1 MQELY
6 LQLQNLKRT
15 DKYSLLLIAAVAVCL
30 AIKLL
35 AIDPLQS
42 KVQLTQNLLTEEQQ
56 RLVNYRS
63 FAEEYRDYEAFT
75 TEQAQAAETAYE
87 LLPEEVTA
95 AELIREY
102 TELASK
108 YNLRVQSIKP
118 VPPQKQTKKAY
129 KTLTLKIILSGNFY
143 KTAAFLDELQ
153 NNGRLVTVSNAV
165 MERNTEDLPG
175 SVTLTA
181 DLTAYALK

>member
-30 AIKLL
+30 AIKFL

-42 KVQLTQNLLTEEQQ
+42 RVQLTQNLLAEEQQ

-63 FAEEYRDYEAFT
+63 FADEYRDYEAFAD
-75 TEQAQAAETAYE
+75 EQAQAAATAYE
-87 LLPEEVTA
+87 LLPEEITA

-102 TELASK
+102 TELAGK

-118 VPPQKQTKKAY
+118 VPPQKQTKKFYEA
-129 KTLTLKIILSGNFY
+129 LTLKIILSGNFY
-143 KTAAFLDELQ
+143 KTAEFLDELQ
-153 NNGRLVTVSNAV
+153 NGGRLVTVSNAV
-165 MERNTEDLPG
+165 MERNTEGLPG

>member
-30 AIKLL
+30 AIKFL
-35 AIDPLQS
+35 AIDPLQNR
-42 KVQLTQNLLTEEQQ
+42 VQLTQNLLVEEQQ

-63 FAEEYRDYEAFT
+63 FADEYRDYEAFT
-75 TEQAQAAETAYE
+75 AEQAQAAEMAYK

-102 TELASK
+102 SELAGK
-108 YNLRVQSIKP
+108 YNLRVRSIKP

-129 KTLTLKIILSGNFY
+129 ETLTLKIILSGNFY
-143 KTAAFLDELQ
+143 KTADFLDELQ
-153 NNGRLVTVSNAV
+153 NVGRIVTISNAI
-165 MERNTEDLPG
+165 MERNADGLPG
-175 SVTLTA
+175 GVTLTA

>member
-30 AIKLL
+30 AIKFL
-35 AIDPLQS
+35 AIDPLQNR
-42 KVQLTQNLLTEEQQ
+42 VQLTQNLLAEEQQ

-63 FAEEYRDYEAFT
+63 FAEKYRDYEAFT
-75 TEQAQAAETAYE
+75 AEQAQAAEAAYE

-95 AELIREY
+95 AELIRKY
-102 TELASK
+102 SELAGK

-118 VPPQKQTKKAY
+118 VPPQKQSKKVY
-129 KTLTLKIILSGNFY
+129 ETLTLKIILNGNFY

-153 NNGRLVTVSNAV
+153 NGGRLVTIGNAV
-165 MERNTEDLPG
+165 MERNTEGLPG

>member
-1 MQELY
+1 MQEFY

-30 AIKLL
+30 AIKFL

-42 KVQLTQNLLTEEQQ
+42 RVQLTQNLLAEEQQ

-63 FAEEYRDYEAFT
+63 FADEYRDYEAFT
-75 TEQAQAAETAYE
+75 AEQAQAAEMAYE
-87 LLPEEVTA
+87 LFPEEITA

-102 TELASK
+102 TELAGK
-108 YNLRVQSIKP
+108 YNLRVQNIKP

-129 KTLTLKIILSGNFY
+129 ETLTIKIILSGNFY
-143 KTAAFLDELQ
+143 KTADFLDELQ
-153 NNGRLVTVSNAV
+153 NGGRLVTVSNAV
-165 MERNTEDLPG
+165 MERNTEGLPG
-175 SVTLTA
+175 DVTLTA

>member
-30 AIKLL
+30 AIKFL

-42 KVQLTQNLLTEEQQ
+42 RVQLTQNLLAKEQQ

-63 FAEEYRDYEAFT
+63 FADEYRDYEAFT
-75 TEQAQAAETAYE
+75 AEQAQAAEAAYE
-87 LLPEEVTA
+87 LLPEEITA

-102 TELASK
+102 TELAVK

-118 VPPQKQTKKAY
+118 VPPQKQGKKAY
-129 KTLTLKIILSGNFY
+129 ETLTLKIILNGNFY
-143 KTAAFLDELQ
+143 KTAVFLNELQ
-153 NNGRLVTVSNAV
+153 NEGRLVTVNNAV
-165 MERNTEDLPG
+165 MERNTEGLPG
-175 SVTLTA
+175 GVTLTA

>member
-1 MQELY
+1 MQEFY

-30 AIKLL
+30 VIKFL
-35 AIDPLQS
+35 AIDPLQNR
-42 KVQLTQNLLTEEQQ
+42 VQLTQNLLAEEQQ

-63 FAEEYRDYEAFT
+63 FADEYRDYEAFT
-75 TEQAQAAETAYE
+75 AEQAQAAEMAYE
-87 LLPEEVTA
+87 LLPEEITA

-102 TELASK
+102 TELAAK

-118 VPPQKQTKKAY
+118 VPPQKQNKKAY
-129 KTLTLKIILSGNFY
+129 ETLTLKIILSGNFY
-143 KTAAFLDELQ
+143 KTADFLNELQ
-153 NNGRLVTVSNAV
+153 NGGRLVTVSNAV
-165 MERNTEDLPG
+165 MERNTEGLPG

>member
-1 MQELY
+1 MQEFY
-6 LQLQNLKRT
+6 LQLQNLKCT

-30 AIKLL
+30 AIKFL

-42 KVQLTQNLLTEEQQ
+42 RLQLTQNLLAEEQQ

-63 FAEEYRDYEAFT
+63 FAEEYRNYEAFT
-75 TEQAQAAETAYE
+75 AEQAHAAEMAYK
-87 LLPEEVTA
+87 LLPEEITA

-102 TELASK
+102 TELAGK

-129 KTLTLKIILSGNFY
+129 ETLTLKIILNGNFY
-143 KTAAFLDELQ
+143 KTTAFLDELQ
-153 NNGRLVTVSNAV
+153 NCGRLVTISNTV
-165 MERNTEDLPG
+165 IERNTEGLPG
-175 SVTLTA
+175 SVTLTT

>member
-30 AIKLL
+30 AIKFL
-35 AIDPLQS
+35 AIDPLQNM
-42 KVQLTQNLLTEEQQ
+42 VQFTQNLLAEEQQ

-63 FAEEYRDYEAFT
+63 FADRYRDYEAFT
-75 TEQAQAAETAYE
+75 AEQAQAVEIAYK

-102 TELASK
+102 TELAGK
-108 YNLRVQSIKP
+108 YNLRVQGIKP
-118 VPPQKQTKKAY
+118 EQPQKQTKKAY
-129 KTLTLKIILSGNFY
+129 ETLTLKIILNGNFY
-143 KTAAFLDELQ
+143 KTADFLDELQ
-153 NNGRLVTVSNAV
+153 NGGRLVTVSNA
-165 MERNTEDLPG
+165 NCL
-175 SVTLTA
+175 L
-181 DLTAYALK
+181 

>member
-1 MQELY
+1 MQEFY

-15 DKYSLLLIAAVAVCL
+15 DKYSLTLIVAVAVCL
-30 AIKLL
+30 AIKFL
-35 AIDPLQS
+35 AIDPLQNR
-42 KVQLTQNLLTEEQQ
+42 VQLTQNLLVEEQQ
-56 RLVNYRS
+56 RLENYRS

-75 TEQAQAAETAYE
+75 AEQAQATKAAYE
-87 LLPEEVTA
+87 LLPEEITA

-102 TELASK
+102 TELAGK

-118 VPPQKQTKKAY
+118 VLPQKQTKKSYEAV
-129 KTLTLKIILSGNFY
+129 TLKIILSGNFY

-153 NNGRLVTVSNAV
+153 NNGRLVTVGNAV

>member
-30 AIKLL
+30 AIKFL
-35 AIDPLQS
+35 AVDPLQNR
-42 KVQLTQNLLTEEQQ
+42 VQLMQNLLAEEQQ

-63 FAEEYRDYEAFT
+63 FADEYRNYETFT
-75 TEQAQAAETAYE
+75 AEQAQAAEAAYE

-102 TELASK
+102 TELAGK

-129 KTLTLKIILSGNFY
+129 EAVTLKIILNGNFY
-143 KTAAFLDELQ
+143 KTAEFLDELQ
-153 NNGRLVTVSNAV
+153 NCGRLVTVSNAIIQQ
-165 MERNTEDLPG
+165 RR
-175 SVTLTA
+175 
-181 DLTAYALK
+181 Y

>member
-6 LQLQNLKRT
+6 LQLRNLKRT

-30 AIKLL
+30 AIKFF
-35 AIDPLQS
+35 AIDPLQNR
-42 KVQLTQNLLTEEQQ
+42 VQLAQNLLAEEQQ

-63 FAEEYRDYEAFT
+63 FAEEYRDYETFMA
-75 TEQAQAAETAYE
+75 EQAQAAEAAYK

-102 TELASK
+102 SLLAGK

-118 VPPQKQTKKAY
+118 VQPKKQAKMSY
-129 KTLTLKIILSGNFY
+129 ETLTLKIILSGNFY
-143 KTAAFLDELQ
+143 KTAKFLEELQ
-153 NNGRLVTVSNAV
+153 TSGRLVTVSNAV
-165 MERNTEDLPG
+165 MERNTEGLPG
-175 SVTLTA
+175 TVTLTA

>member
-30 AIKLL
+30 AIKFL
-35 AIDPLQS
+35 AIDPLQNR
-42 KVQLTQNLLTEEQQ
+42 VQLTQNLLAEEQQ

-63 FAEEYRDYEAFT
+63 FAEKYRNYEAFT
-75 TEQAQAAETAYE
+75 NEQAQAAEAAYK
-87 LLPEEVTA
+87 LLPEEIMA

-102 TELASK
+102 TELAAK

-118 VPPQKQTKKAY
+118 VPPQKQIKKAY
-129 KTLTLKIILSGNFY
+129 EAVTLKIILSGNFY
-143 KTAAFLDELQ
+143 KTADFLDELQ
-153 NNGRLVTVSNAV
+153 NSGRLVTVSNAV
-165 MERNTEDLPG
+165 MERNTEGLPG

>member
-1 MQELY
+1 MQEFY

-30 AIKLL
+30 AIKFL
-35 AIDPLQS
+35 AIDPLQNR
-42 KVQLTQNLLTEEQQ
+42 VQLTQNLLAEEQQ
-56 RLVNYRS
+56 RLENYYS

-75 TEQAQAAETAYE
+75 AEQAQAAEMAYE
-87 LLPEEVTA
+87 LLPEEITA

-102 TELASK
+102 TELACK

-118 VPPQKQTKKAY
+118 VPPQKQSKKAY
-129 KTLTLKIILSGNFY
+129 EAVTLKINLSGNFY
-143 KTAAFLDELQ
+143 KTAEFLDELQ
-153 NNGRLVTVSNAV
+153 NGGRLVTVSNAV
-165 MERNTEDLPG
+165 MEQNTEGLPG

>member
-1 MQELY
+1 MQEFY

-30 AIKLL
+30 AIKFL

-42 KVQLTQNLLTEEQQ
+42 RVQLTQNLLAEEQQ

-63 FAEEYRDYEAFT
+63 FADEYRNYEAFT
-75 TEQAQAAETAYE
+75 AEQAQAAEAAYE
-87 LLPEEVTA
+87 LLPEEITA

-102 TELASK
+102 TELAVK

-118 VPPQKQTKKAY
+118 VPPQKQGKKAY
-129 KTLTLKIILSGNFY
+129 ETLTLKIILNGNFY
-143 KTAAFLDELQ
+143 KTAVFLNELQ
-153 NNGRLVTVSNAV
+153 NEGRLVTVNNTV
-165 MERNTEDLPG
+165 MERNTEGLPG
-175 SVTLTA
+175 GVTLTA

>member
-15 DKYSLLLIAAVAVCL
+15 DKYSLLLIAAMAVCL
-30 AIKLL
+30 AIKFL
-35 AIDPLQS
+35 AIDTLQNR
-42 KVQLTQNLLTEEQQ
+42 VQFTQNLLAEEQL

-63 FAEEYRDYEAFT
+63 FAKEYHNYEAFT
-75 TEQAQAAETAYE
+75 AEQEQAAKAAYKM
-87 LLPEEVTA
+87 LPEEVTA

-102 TELASK
+102 TELAGK
-108 YNLRVQSIKP
+108 YNLRVRSIKP

-129 KTLTLKIILSGNFY
+129 ETLTLKINLSGNFY
-143 KTAAFLDELQ
+143 KTAEFLDELQ
-153 NNGRLVTVSNAV
+153 NSGRLVTVSNAV
-165 MERNTEDLPG
+165 MERNTEGLPG

>member
-1 MQELY
+1 MQEVY

-15 DKYSLLLIAAVAVCL
+15 DKYSLLLIAAVTVCL
-30 AIKLL
+30 AIKFL
-35 AIDPLQS
+35 AIDPLQNR
-42 KVQLTQNLLTEEQQ
+42 VQLTQSLLAEEQQ

-63 FAEEYRDYEAFT
+63 FADEYRNYETFRA
-75 TEQAQAAETAYE
+75 EQAQVAEMAYK

-102 TELASK
+102 TELAAK

-118 VPPQKQTKKAY
+118 VPLQKQTKKAY
-129 KTLTLKIILSGNFY
+129 EAVTLKIILSGNFY
-143 KTAAFLDELQ
+143 KTADFLDELQ
-153 NNGRLVTVSNAV
+153 NGGRLVTIGNAV
-165 MERNTEDLPG
+165 MERNTEGLAG
-175 SVTLTA
+175 GVTLTA

>member
-15 DKYSLLLIAAVAVCL
+15 DKYSLLLIVAVAVCL
-30 AIKLL
+30 AIKFL
-35 AIDPLQS
+35 AIDPLQNRE
-42 KVQLTQNLLTEEQQ
+42 QLTQNLLAEEQQ
-56 RLVNYRS
+56 RLVNYSS
-63 FAEEYRDYEAFT
+63 FAEEYHDYEAFT
-75 TEQAQAAETAYE
+75 AEQAQAAETAYE

>member
-30 AIKLL
+30 VIKFL
-35 AIDPLQS
+35 AIDPLQNR
-42 KVQLTQNLLTEEQQ
+42 VQLTQNLLAEKQQ

-63 FAEEYRDYEAFT
+63 FAAEYCDYEAFT
-75 TEQAQAAETAYE
+75 AEQAQAAEAAYE
-87 LLPEEVTA
+87 LLPEEITA

-129 KTLTLKIILSGNFY
+129 ETLTLKIILSGNFY
-143 KTAAFLDELQ
+143 KTADFLDELQ
-153 NNGRLVTVSNAV
+153 NGGRLVTVSNAV
-165 MERNTEDLPG
+165 IERNTEGLPG
-175 SVTLTA
+175 CVTLTA

>member
-30 AIKLL
+30 VIKFL

-42 KVQLTQNLLTEEQQ
+42 RVQLTQNLLAEEQQ

-63 FAEEYRDYEAFT
+63 CAEENRDYEAFT
-75 TEQAQAAETAYE
+75 AEQAQTAEAAYK
-87 LLPEEVTA
+87 LRPEEVTA

-102 TELASK
+102 TELAAK
-108 YNLRVQSIKP
+108 YNLRMQSIKP
-118 VPPQKQTKKAY
+118 VPQKQTKKAY
-129 KTLTLKIILSGNFY
+129 EAVTLKINLSGNFY

-153 NNGRLVTVSNAV
+153 NGLRLVTVSNAV
-165 MERNTEDLPG
+165 MERNTEGLPG

>member
-1 MQELY
+1 MQEFY

-30 AIKLL
+30 AIKFL

-42 KVQLTQNLLTEEQQ
+42 RVQLTQNLLTEEQQ

-63 FAEEYRDYEAFT
+63 FAEEYRDYEAFAD
-75 TEQAQAAETAYE
+75 EQAQAATTAYE
-87 LLPEEVTA
+87 LLPEKITA
-95 AELIREY
+95 AELIRDY
-102 TELASK
+102 TKLASK
-108 YNLRVQSIKP
+108 YNLRVRSIKP

-129 KTLTLKIILSGNFY
+129 EAVTLKIILNGNFY

-153 NNGRLVTVSNAV
+153 NGGRLVTISNAV
-165 MERNTEDLPG
+165 MERNTEGLPG

>member
-1 MQELY
+1 MQEFY

-15 DKYSLLLIAAVAVCL
+15 DKYSLLLIAAVAACL
-30 AIKLL
+30 AIKFL
-35 AIDPLQS
+35 AIDPLQNR
-42 KVQLTQNLLTEEQQ
+42 VQLTQNLLAEEQQ
-56 RLVNYRS
+56 RLVNYHS
-63 FAEEYRDYEAFT
+63 FADEYRNYEAFT
-75 TEQAQAAETAYE
+75 AEQAQAVEIAYK

-102 TELASK
+102 TELAGK

-129 KTLTLKIILSGNFY
+129 ETLTLKIILNGNFY
-143 KTAAFLDELQ
+143 KTADFLDELQ
-153 NNGRLVTVSNAV
+153 NGGRLVTIGNAV
-165 MERNTEDLPG
+165 MERNTEGLPG

>member
-63 FAEEYRDYEAFT
+63 FAEEYRDYETFT
-75 TEQAQAAETAYE
+75 AEQAQAAETAYE

-102 TELASK
+102 TELAVK

-129 KTLTLKIILSGNFY
+129 ETLTLKIILSGNFY
-143 KTAAFLDELQ
+143 KTADFLDELQ
-153 NNGRLVTVSNAV
+153 NGGRLVTVSNAV
-165 MERNTEDLPG
+165 IERNTEGLPG
-175 SVTLTA
+175 CVTLTA

>member
-1 MQELY
+1 MQELN

-30 AIKLL
+30 AIKFL

-42 KVQLTQNLLTEEQQ
+42 RVQLTQNLLAEEQQ

-75 TEQAQAAETAYE
+75 AEQAQAVEMAYK

-102 TELASK
+102 TELAGK

-118 VPPQKQTKKAY
+118 VPPQKQTKMVY
-129 KTLTLKIILSGNFY
+129 ETLTLKIILNGNFY

-153 NNGRLVTVSNAV
+153 NGGRLVTVSNAV
-165 MERNTEDLPG
+165 MERNTEGFPG

-181 DLTAYALK
+181 DLMSYALK

>member
-1 MQELY
+1 MQEFY

-30 AIKLL
+30 AIKFL

-42 KVQLTQNLLTEEQQ
+42 RVQLTQNLLAEEQQ

-63 FAEEYRDYEAFT
+63 FADEYRNYEAFT
-75 TEQAQAAETAYE
+75 AEQAQAAEAAYE
-87 LLPEEVTA
+87 LLPEEITA

-102 TELASK
+102 TELAVK
-108 YNLRVQSIKP
+108 YNLRVQNIKP
-118 VPPQKQTKKAY
+118 VPPQKQGKKAY
-129 KTLTLKIILSGNFY
+129 ETLTLKIILNGNFY
-143 KTAAFLDELQ
+143 KTAVFLNELQ
-153 NNGRLVTVSNAV
+153 NEGRLVTVNNAV
-165 MERNTEDLPG
+165 MERNTEGLPG
-175 SVTLTA
+175 GVTLTA

>member
-30 AIKLL
+30 AIKFL
-35 AIDPLQS
+35 AIDPLQNM
-42 KVQLTQNLLTEEQQ
+42 VQFTQNLLAEEQQ

-63 FAEEYRDYEAFT
+63 FADRYRDYEAFT
-75 TEQAQAAETAYE
+75 AEQAQAVEIAYK

-102 TELASK
+102 TELAGK
-108 YNLRVQSIKP
+108 YNLRVQGIKP
-118 VPPQKQTKKAY
+118 EQPQKQTKKAY
-129 KTLTLKIILSGNFY
+129 ETLTLKIILNGNFY
-143 KTAAFLDELQ
+143 KTADFLDELQ
-153 NNGRLVTVSNAV
+153 NGGRLVTVSNAV
-165 MERNTEDLPG
+165 MERNTEGLPG
-175 SVTLTA
+175 SVMLTA

>member
-1 MQELY
+1 MQKLY
-6 LQLQNLKRT
+6 LLLQNLKRT

-30 AIKLL
+30 AIKFL

-42 KVQLTQNLLTEEQQ
+42 RVQLTQNLLAEEQQ
-56 RLVNYRS
+56 RLVNYSS
-63 FAEEYRDYEAFT
+63 FAEKYRNYEAFT
-75 TEQAQAAETAYE
+75 AEQAHAAEAGYK
-87 LLPEEVTA
+87 LLPEEVTT

-102 TELASK
+102 TELAGK

-129 KTLTLKIILSGNFY
+129 ETLTLKIILNGNFY
-143 KTAAFLDELQ
+143 KTADFLDELQ

-165 MERNTEDLPG
+165 MERNTEGLPG
-175 SVTLTA
+175 GVTFTA

>member
-1 MQELY
+1 MQEFY

-30 AIKLL
+30 TIKFL

-42 KVQLTQNLLTEEQQ
+42 RVQLTQNLLAEEQQ

-63 FAEEYRDYEAFT
+63 FADEYRDYEAFT
-75 TEQAQAAETAYE
+75 AEQAQAAEAAYE
-87 LLPEEVTA
+87 LLPEEITA

-102 TELASK
+102 SELAGK

-118 VPPQKQTKKAY
+118 VPLQKQTKKAY
-129 KTLTLKIILSGNFY
+129 ETLTLKIILSGNFY
-143 KTAAFLDELQ
+143 KTADFLDELQ
-153 NNGRLVTVSNAV
+153 NSGRLVTVGNAV
-165 MERNTEDLPG
+165 MERNTEGLPG

>member
-1 MQELY
+1 MQEFY

-15 DKYSLLLIAAVAVCL
+15 DKYSLLLIAAVTVCL
-30 AIKLL
+30 AIKFL
-35 AIDPLQS
+35 AIDPLQNR
-42 KVQLTQNLLTEEQQ
+42 VQITQNLLTEEQQ
-56 RLVNYRS
+56 QLVNYRN

-75 TEQAQAAETAYE
+75 AEQAQAAEAAYE

-102 TELASK
+102 TELAGK
-108 YNLRVQSIKP
+108 YNLRVRSIKP

-129 KTLTLKIILSGNFY
+129 ETLTLKINLSGNFY
-143 KTAAFLDELQ
+143 KTADFLDELQ
-153 NNGRLVTVSNAV
+153 NSGRLVTVTNAA
-165 MERNTEDLPG
+165 MECNTEGLPG